1 MRNPFRL
8 GGFEGRLLAL
18 FLVLSVIP
26 TVLIAIFGIE
36 YFAGYVDRLSN
47 VALRESFHNS
57 MEIARYLSARLERD
71 ARHTTTQMAADF
83 RGRRPGDIRI
93 DDFLREAVPE
103 HDADFAALYTLNGD
117 SWKLVTSHPEDLAR
131 IDNEITLDMLSPE
144 TGPQKIVF
152 TDQDVIASGVRL
164 GPGSV
169 IVSGFML
176 EPGMIEMMRNTG
188 EDYSRY
194 SSVGLYVNILRRYS
208 VLVIVVLVA
217 VMIVASAVASR
228 FLARRISHPIR
239 ELAGATERVAR
250 GDLDHKVEV
259 SAKDEIQSLVTSF
272 NNMTRDLREYKRN
285 LVRAE
290 RIAAWRD
297 VARRIAHEIKNPL
310 TPIEIGIYRL
320 KKRLAG
326 SGEDS
331 EVIRESLDSMLKEV
345 GVLRDLAQEFSSFA
359 KMPEPKLKPLDL
371 NRTVRSV
378 LDLYT
383 SSGNVSLETALK
395 DDLPPVLADDKQ
407 IRGVISNLVKNAVEA
422 MWEGGTLTVKTALLA
437 EGGAGDGRMARLE
450 IRDTGPGIP
459 DEIRD
464 KIFDPYFTTKA
475 KGTGLGLALVYR
487 IIQDHN
493 GLITF
498 DTGPRGTTFRVDLRV
513 VEKRG
518 HKMEDGN

>member
-1 MRNPFRL
+1 MRNPFKI
-8 GGFEGRLLAL
+8 GGFEGRLLGL
-18 FLVLSVIP
+18 FLIVSVIP

-57 MEIARYLSARLERD
+57 MEIARYLSVRLDRD
-71 ARHTTTQMAADF
+71 ARHTTSLIAADF
-83 RGRRPGDIRI
+83 RDHRPGAVRI
-93 DDFLREAVPE
+93 DDFLRETVPRY
-103 HDADFAALYTLNGD
+103 DADFAALYTLDGA
-117 SWKLVTSHPEDLAR
+117 SWRLVASYPEDLPR
-131 IDNEITLDMLSPE
+131 IDGEITLDMVSPE
-144 TGPQKIVF
+144 TGPQKIVYA
-152 TDQDVIASGVRL
+152 DQDVIASALRL

-176 EPGMIEMMRNTG
+176 EPGMIDMMRKTG

-194 SSVGLYVNILRRYS
+194 SAVGLYVNILRRYS

-217 VMIVASAVASR
+217 VMILFSAIASR
-228 FLARRISHPIR
+228 LLARAISHPIR
-239 ELAGATERVAR
+239 ELAGATERIAK
-250 GDLDHKVEV
+250 GDLDHRVEV
-259 SAKDEIQSLVTSF
+259 SAKDEIRSLVASF
-272 NNMTRDLREYKRN
+272 NNMTRDLREYKEN
-285 LVRAE
+285 LIRAE

-331 EVIRESLDSMLKEV
+331 EVIRESLDTMLKEV

-359 KMPEPKLKPLDL
+359 KMPEPNLKALDL
-371 NRTVRSV
+371 NETVRSV

-383 SSGNVSLETALK
+383 SSGDVAVETFLT
-395 DDLPPVLADDKQ
+395 DGLPPVLADDNQ
-407 IRGVISNLVKNAVEA
+407 VRGVISNLVKNAVEA
-422 MWEGGTLTVKTALLA
+422 MWEGGRLTVRTYPAA
-437 EGGAGDGRMARLE
+437 GGGPGGKPMATVE
-450 IRDTGPGIP
+450 IGDTGPGIA

-475 KGTGLGLALVYR
+475 KGTGLGLAMVYR
-487 IIQDHN
+487 IIQDH
-493 GLITF
+493 GGTITF
-498 DTGPRGTTFRVDLRV
+498 DTGPAGTTFRVDLKVAEVSDRRA
-513 VEKRG
+513 EGRP
-518 HKMEDGN
+518 

>member
-1 MRNPFRL
+1 VRNPFRL
-8 GGFEGRLLAL
+8 GGFEGRLLGL
-18 FLVLSVIP
+18 FLILSVIP

-57 MEIARYLSARLERD
+57 MEIARYLSMRLERD
-71 ARHTTTQMAADF
+71 ARHTTSLIAGDF
-83 RGRRPGDIRI
+83 RDHRPGAVRI
-93 DDFLREAVPE
+93 DEFLREAVPR
-103 HDADFAALYTLNGD
+103 HDADFAALYTLDGD
-117 SWKLVTSHPEDLAR
+117 TWDLVASYPEGLAR
-131 IDNEITLDMLSPE
+131 LDSEITLDMVSPE
-144 TGPQKIVF
+144 TGPQKIVYA
-152 TDQDVIASGVRL
+152 DQDVVASGLRL

-176 EPGMIEMMRNTG
+176 EPGMIDMMRKTG

-194 SSVGLYVNILRRYS
+194 SAVGLYVNILRRYS

-217 VMIVASAVASR
+217 VMIVSSAIASR
-228 FLARRISHPIR
+228 LLAKRISHPIR
-239 ELAGATERVAR
+239 ELASATERIAK

-259 SAKDEIQSLVTSF
+259 NAKDEIQSLVTSF
-272 NNMTRDLREYKRN
+272 NNMTRDLREYKKN

-326 SGEDS
+326 SGEES
-331 EVIRESLDSMLKEV
+331 EVVRESLDTMLKEV

-359 KMPEPKLKPLDL
+359 KMPEPKLKALDL
-371 NRTVRSV
+371 NQTVRSV

-383 SSGNVSLETALK
+383 SSGDVKVETSLANT
-395 DDLPPVLADDKQ
+395 LPPVLADDNQ
-407 IRGVISNLVKNAVEA
+407 LRGVISNLVKNAVEA
-422 MWEGGTLTVKTALLA
+422 MWEGGTLTVRTSPPA
-437 EGGAGDGRMARLE
+437 GGPGDAPMASVE
-450 IRDTGPGIP
+450 IADTGPGIP
-459 DEIRD
+459 NEIKDR
-464 KIFDPYFTTKA
+464 IFDPYFTTKA

-487 IIQDHN
+487 IVQDH
-493 GLITF
+493 GGTIAF
-498 DTGPRGTTFRVDLRV
+498 DTGPAGTTFRVDLRV
-513 VEKRG
+513 AAPSDRRTEGKP
-518 HKMEDGN
+518 